1 MSLDSELL
9 AHHIS
14 TIKFGAELGASS
26 DAYLREMKAI
36 VRKAVAGFDSDKRTA
51 KRLEAMIKKLA
62 NQLNAPAGEWLK
74 ELERQ
79 LKEFAKYEAA
89 YQAETISSWVNV
101 DLVVPTV
108 NSVWQAAQFQ
118 PLALGSSPIDF
129 DKLMDDWGVDEV
141 ARLTMGVKSGF
152 TQGLSVNQIIKQVV
166 GDGGLADVS
175 SRNAKAVAQTT
186 MAHVAS
192 EARFQTYKEND
203 DIIIGYHLINTLDGK
218 TSPICR
224 AWVPT
229 KVYLFTDK
237 YQPKPAFHW
246 KCRTTTT
253 PALSPEFDFLDEG
266 ATRASSGA
274 DGGKQ
279 VDYRTTYYE
288 FLKQQPAAYQD
299 ERLGK
304 TKGLIFRNSGLSPEE
319 FRRITVDDL
328 GRPLTID
335 GMAAADKRVAE
346 YLRKK

>member
-26 DAYLREMKAI
+26 DAYLREMKSI
-36 VRKAVAGFDSDKRTA
+36 VRNAVAGFDSEKRTA
-51 KRLEAMIKKLA
+51 KRLEVMIKKLV

-79 LKEFAKYEAA
+79 LKGFAKYEAT

-141 ARLTMGVKSGF
+141 SRLTMGVKSGF

-203 DIIIGYHLINTLDGK
+203 DIIIGYKWVSTLDSR
-218 TSPICR
+218 TSDICR
-224 AWVPT
+224 ARDG

-237 YQPKPAFHW
+237 AQPKPPAHYR
-246 KCRTTTT
+246 CRSTTI
-253 PALSPEFDFLDEG
+253 PQLSPEFDFLDEG
-266 ATRASSGA
+266 TTRASSGA

-279 VDYRTTYYE
+279 VAADTSYYGW
-288 FLKQQPAAYQD
+288 LKQQPAAYQD
-299 ERLGK
+299 EVLGK
-304 TKGLIFRNSGLSPEE
+304 TKGLIFRNSGLDAEE
-319 FRRITVDDL
+319 FRRITVD
-328 GRPLTID
+328 GFGQPLTLAE
-335 GMAAADKRVAE
+335 MAAADKRVAE

>member
-26 DAYLREMKAI
+26 DSYLRDMKAI
-36 VRKAVAGFDSDKRTA
+36 VRKAVAGFDSEKRTA
-51 KRLEAMIKKLA
+51 KRLETMIKKLA
-62 NQLNAPAGEWLK
+62 NSLNAPAGEWLK

-108 NSVWQAAQFQ
+108 NSVWHAAQFQ

-166 GDGGLADVS
+166 GDGGLADIS

-203 DIIIGYHLINTLDGK
+203 DIIIGYKWVSTLDSR
-218 TSPICR
+218 TSDICR
-224 AWVPT
+224 ARDG

-237 YQPKPAFHW
+237 VQPKPPAHYR
-246 KCRTTTT
+246 CRSTTI
-253 PALSPEFDFLDEG
+253 PQLSPEFDFLDEG
-266 ATRASSGA
+266 ATRASSGD

-279 VDYRTTYYE
+279 VAADTTYYGW
-288 FLKQQPAAYQD
+288 LKQQPAAYQD
-299 ERLGK
+299 EVLGK
-304 TKGLIFRNSGLSPEE
+304 AKGAIFRNSGLDAEE
-319 FRRITVDDL
+319 FRRITVDGL
-328 GRPLTID
+328 GQPLTLAE
-335 GMAAADKRVAE
+335 MAVADKRVAE